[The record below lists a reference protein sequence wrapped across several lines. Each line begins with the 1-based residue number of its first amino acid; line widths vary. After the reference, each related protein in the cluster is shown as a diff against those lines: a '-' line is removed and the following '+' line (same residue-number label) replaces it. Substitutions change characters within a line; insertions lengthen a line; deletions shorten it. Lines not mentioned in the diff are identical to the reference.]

1 VKNFAQPSFF
11 RVFDLLVSLT
21 NRGLK
26 RSHWTHDGVEFERER
41 HTAMGPRHGLT
52 IEIFTLR
59 RAGRCG
65 WSLMVVK
72 EYWWAGEESKALK
85 NLRWAKP
92 TSGQRADILTWLRA
106 QEAKIGRR
114 SLIEE
119 TNAASID
126 DDDELE
132 PVEDGDAI

>member
-1 VKNFAQPSFF
+1 
-11 RVFDLLVSLT
+11 
-21 NRGLK
+21 
-26 RSHWTHDGVEFERER
+26 
-41 HTAMGPRHGLT
+41 
-52 IEIFTLR
+52 
-59 RAGRCG
+59 
-65 WSLMVVK
+65 MVVK
-72 EYWWAGEESKALK
+72 EYWWAGEESKAQK

-114 SLIEE
+114 SPIEE

>member
-1 VKNFAQPSFF
+1 
-11 RVFDLLVSLT
+11 
-21 NRGLK
+21 
-26 RSHWTHDGVEFERER
+26 
-41 HTAMGPRHGLT
+41 
-52 IEIFTLR
+52 
-59 RAGRCG
+59 
-65 WSLMVVK
+65 
-72 EYWWAGEESKALK
+72 
-85 NLRWAKP
+85 
-92 TSGQRADILTWLRA
+92 LRA